1 MPLSPQTSKS
11 KLQRKPIHQAMLLAC
26 CLIGAQAQAQ
36 EVAMQADRLPQVTV
50 TGNPLRN
57 SDGAQTVQVLQG
69 EALLMRLESTLGE
82 TLSATPGV
90 SSSYF
95 GPNASRPII
104 RGMDGDRIKILNNS
118 LASQDLS
125 ALSNDHA
132 VPLDPLAVERIEVL
146 RGPSAI
152 MYGGSAVGGVVNVID
167 NRIPTQPMSGLSGK
181 SDVGWSSSNQE
192 ARGAAILES
201 GNEKFALH
209 VDAFG
214 RQAQDQAVPDTMACG
229 KVGAASSAKAICNAN
244 SSAHGYALGGSVF
257 WDKGYLGLAANTYR
271 SSYGAVAEDNVRID
285 MQNDRYALESEIRQ
299 PVAFLETLKFQF
311 GNTDYGH
318 TEFDMGVAGTVFA
331 QTGQDMRLSGQHQ
344 RLQTV
349 LGPLQG
355 VWGWQGENSRF
366 SAVGPEAFMPST
378 QTRQSAFY
386 LVEEL
391 QQPWGSVSLGLRSET
406 VDVDGDAFKANS
418 ATAQTFSP
426 ASSAMG
432 VVFKLTSEWSFK
444 GHLAQT
450 QRAPKDYELRADGVH
465 VATAAYEQGST
476 SLATEKS
483 RQINLG
489 LNWASG
495 PHKARL
501 NYFVTRFDNY
511 IGLND
516 SGNVV
521 NEEGVVGGNGCA
533 DSNPDNGCFSKY
545 TFNAVRAEFTGH
557 ELETLLRLSGNNGL
571 LQTTGDA
578 LWDLTLRADA
588 VRATNLDTAQAL
600 PRIPPVRLGATLARL
615 SGPWRMALGVEHAQA
630 PRLGPAQVATQA
642 YSLWNA
648 QISYRQK
655 IDAQHALW
663 YAKLDNLGDQLAYS
677 ATSVLTTTASD
688 AVSNRPK
695 APLPG
700 RSIKL
705 GLQVFF

>member
-1 MPLSPQTSKS
+1 L
-11 KLQRKPIHQAMLLAC
+11 
-26 CLIGAQAQAQ
+26 
-36 EVAMQADRLPQVTV
+36 
-50 TGNPLRN
+50 
-57 SDGAQTVQVLQG
+57 
-69 EALLMRLESTLGE
+69 
-82 TLSATPGV
+82 
-90 SSSYF
+90 
-95 GPNASRPII
+95 
-104 RGMDGDRIKILNNS
+104 
-118 LASQDLS
+118 
-125 ALSNDHA
+125 
-132 VPLDPLAVERIEVL
+132 
-146 RGPSAI
+146 
-152 MYGGSAVGGVVNVID
+152 
-167 NRIPTQPMSGLSGK
+167 
-181 SDVGWSSSNQE
+181 
-192 ARGAAILES
+192 
-201 GNEKFALH
+201 
-209 VDAFG
+209 
-214 RQAQDQAVPDTMACG
+214 
-229 KVGAASSAKAICNAN
+229 
-244 SSAHGYALGGSVF
+244 
-257 WDKGYLGLAANTYR
+257 
-271 SSYGAVAEDNVRID
+271 
-285 MQNDRYALESEIRQ
+285 
-299 PVAFLETLKFQF
+299 
-311 GNTDYGH
+311 
-318 TEFDMGVAGTVFA
+318 
-331 QTGQDMRLSGQHQ
+331 
-344 RLQTV
+344 
-349 LGPLQG
+349 
-355 VWGWQGENSRF
+355 
-366 SAVGPEAFMPST
+366 
-378 QTRQSAFY
+378 
-386 LVEEL
+386 
-391 QQPWGSVSLGLRSET
+391 
-406 VDVDGDAFKANS
+406 
-418 ATAQTFSP
+418 
-426 ASSAMG
+426 G
-432 VVFKLTSEWSFK
+432 VVFKLTPEWSFK

-465 VATAAYEQGST
+465 VATAAYEKGST

-483 RQINLG
+483 RQIDLG

-571 LQTTGDA
+571 LQTTGDV

-630 PRLGPAQVATQA
+630 PRLGPAQVATPA

-655 IDAQHALW
+655 INANHALW

-677 ATSVLTTTASD
+677 PTSVLTTTASD
-688 AVSNRPK
+688 AVSSRPK